1 MMVHIDPHQEVA
13 RGHGSLCRHGNDQD
27 DADRYHCKAA
37 EFRGKA
43 CATVDPRV
51 KSALEAVTREFIR
64 KARACDA
71 TALRR
76 AGIR

>member
-1 MMVHIDPHQEVA
+1 MDHSAGME
-13 RGHGSLCRHGNDQD
+13 NDQN
-27 DADRYHCKAA
+27 DADRYLRKAE
-37 EFRGKA
+37 EFRDKA

-51 KSALEAVTREFIR
+51 KSAMEAVTREFIR